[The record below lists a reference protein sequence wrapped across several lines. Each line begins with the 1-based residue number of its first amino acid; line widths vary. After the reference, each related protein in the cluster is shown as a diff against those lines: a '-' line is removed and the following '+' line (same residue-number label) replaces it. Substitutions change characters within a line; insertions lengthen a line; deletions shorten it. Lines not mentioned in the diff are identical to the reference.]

1 MLSASL
7 AQLVRAPALQAGGRR
22 FESYNSHQPFFMSI
36 DINKFL
42 DFHKENGGTGKLFN
56 FKFKEHKEGFLDLS
70 GEFNELCLNP
80 DGSVQ
85 GGMMTAMLDD
95 VTSLLIII
103 ETRGRLYPAS
113 TDLHTMHHRPLT
125 KGKVKARASIIKK
138 GKKIATT
145 RGELFDEKGKLATT
159 LMHTSYLIEKSIK

>member
-1 MLSASL
+1 LKSSL
-7 AQLVRAPALQAGGRR
+7 DKYI
-22 FESYNSHQPFFMSI
+22 S
-36 DINKFL
+36 
-42 DFHKENGGTGKLFN
+42 FHKKNGGTGKLFN
-56 FKFKEHKEGFLDLS
+56 FKLINYSQGKLELE
-70 GEFNELCLNP
+70 GEFNDFSLNP

-103 ETRGRLYPAS
+103 ETKGRVYPAS
-113 TDLHTMHHRPLT
+113 TDLHTMHHRPLI

-145 RGELFDEKGKLATT
+145 RGELFDEKGQLTTT
-159 LMHTSYLIEKSIK
+159 LMHTSYLIEKPIK

>member
-1 MLSASL
+1 MKYSL
-7 AQLVRAPALQAGGRR
+7 DKYI
-22 FESYNSHQPFFMSI
+22 S
-36 DINKFL
+36 
-42 DFHKENGGTGKLFN
+42 FHKKNSGTGKLFN
-56 FKFKEHKEGFLDLS
+56 FKLISYSQGKLELE
-70 GEFNELCLNP
+70 GEFNDFSLNP

-103 ETRGRLYPAS
+103 ETKGKVYPAS
-113 TDLHTMHHRPLT
+113 TDLHTMHHRPLI

-138 GKKIATT
+138 GKKIAAT
-145 RGELFDEKGKLATT
+145 RGELFDEKGQLATT

>member
-1 MLSASL
+1 LKSSL
-7 AQLVRAPALQAGGRR
+7 DKYI
-22 FESYNSHQPFFMSI
+22 S
-36 DINKFL
+36 
-42 DFHKENGGTGKLFN
+42 FHKKNGGTGKLFN
-56 FKFKEHKEGFLDLS
+56 FKLINYSQGKLELE
-70 GEFNELCLNP
+70 GEFNDFSLNP

-103 ETRGRLYPAS
+103 ETKGRVYPAS
-113 TDLHTMHHRPLT
+113 TDLHTMHHRPLI

-145 RGELFDEKGKLATT
+145 RGELFDEKGQLATT
-159 LMHTSYLIEKSIK
+159 LMHTSYLIEKLIK

>member
-1 MLSASL
+1 MKEILDK
-7 AQLVRAPALQAGGRR
+7 
-22 FESYNSHQPFFMSI
+22 YI
-36 DINKFL
+36 
-42 DFHKENGGTGKLFN
+42 DFHRKNGGTGKLF
-56 FKFKEHKEGFLDLS
+56 KFKLIDYSKGNLELE
-70 GEFNELCLNP
+70 GEFNDFSLNP

-103 ETRGRLYPAS
+103 ETKGRVYPAS
-113 TDLHTMHHRPLT
+113 TDLHTMHHRPLI

-145 RGELFDEKGKLATT
+145 RG
-159 LMHTSYLIEKSIK
+159 